1 MRISSKTL
9 SDLFVAQLG
18 RQQSGLAKTQLQVS
32 TGLRFNR
39 PAEDP
44 VAASQSL
51 DLQRSI
57 DANDQYQTNANLAE
71 NRLKLSEST
80 IAAVG
85 DTLQRLRELA
95 VQASN
100 ATETAESRRMIA
112 TEVRQRLGGLL
123 QLANTQDGNGQY
135 LYAGYS
141 TGTRP
146 FAATPTGYQYNGD
159 QGQRL
164 VQVGPGTLIADSDS
178 GAAIFQL
185 VRNGNGVFVTAAD
198 PANTGSGVIGS
209 RGVADPAQWD
219 GGTYAIVF
227 TSPTAY
233 EVRDATNTVIPGGTG
248 TYTSGQN
255 IVFRGVQLEINGD
268 PAAGDRFTVGP
279 SRNQDVFGMVGQF
292 VAALESDASGPQR
305 MAAFRNAM
313 NGVIENLDQAIGNVV
328 QVRADIGG
336 RLQAIETQ
344 KDTNTDLG
352 LQLKTTLSQ
361 TRDLDYAEALSR
373 MNQQLTALQAAQAS
387 YVKVM
392 GLSLFNYLR

>member
-18 RQQSGLAKTQLQVS
+18 RQQSNLARTQLQVS

-57 DANDQYQTNANLAE
+57 DANQQYQTNANLAE

-80 IAAVG
+80 ISAVG

-100 ATETAESRRMIA
+100 ATETTESRRMIA
-112 TEVRQRLGGLL
+112 TEVRQRLDGLL
-123 QLANTQDGNGQY
+123 QLANTQDGDGQY

-146 FAATPTGYQYNGD
+146 FAATTTGYQYNGD

-185 VRNGNGVFVTAAD
+185 VRNGNGVFVTGAD
-198 PANTGSGVIGS
+198 PANTGGGVIGS
-209 RGVADPAQWD
+209 RGVADPTQWD
-219 GGTYAIVF
+219 GGTYSVVF
-227 TSPTAY
+227 TSATTY

-255 IVFRGVQLEINGD
+255 IVFRGVQLELTGA
-268 PAAGDRFTVGP
+268 PAPGDRFTVGP
-279 SRNQDVFGMVGQF
+279 SQYQDVFSMVSQF
-292 VAALESDASGPQR
+292 VGALGMRTDDDPTTAQ
-305 MAAFRNAM
+305 FRTTM
-313 NGVIENLDQAIGNVV
+313 NNVLENLDQAIGNVV

-336 RLQAIETQ
+336 RLRALETQ
-344 KDTNTDLG
+344 QSTNVDLG
-352 LQLKTTLSQ
+352 LQLTTTLSQ
-361 TRDLDYAEALSR
+361 TRDLDYSEALTR
-373 MNQQLTALQAAQAS
+373 MNQQLVALQAAQQS

>member
-18 RQQSGLAKTQLQVS
+18 RQQSSLAKTQLQVS

-51 DLQRSI
+51 DLQRSL
-57 DANDQYQTNANLAE
+57 DANEQYQTNANLAE

-112 TEVRQRLGGLL
+112 TEVRQRLDGLL

-185 VRNGNGVFVTAAD
+185 VRNGNGVFVAGQD

-219 GGTYAIVF
+219 GGTYSIVF
-227 TSPTAY
+227 TSGTTY
-233 EVRDATNTVIPGGTG
+233 EIRDATNAVITGGTG
-248 TYTSGQN
+248 TYVSGQN
-255 IVFRGVQLEINGD
+255 IVFRGVQLELTGT
-268 PAAGDRFTVGP
+268 PATGDRFTVEP
-279 SRNQDVFGMVGQF
+279 SRHQDVFAT
-292 VAALESDASGPQR
+292 VARFLDALGRDTSDPARG
-305 MAAFRNAM
+305 ATLRNDLNATL
-313 NGVIENLDQAIGNVV
+313 EDLDQAIGNVLEA
-328 QVRADIGG
+328 RADIGG
-336 RLQAIETQ
+336 RLQSIESQ
-344 KDTNTDLG
+344 KNTNTDLG
-352 LQLKTTLSQ
+352 LQLQTNLSD
-361 TRDLDYAEALSR
+361 TRDLDYAAALSK
-373 MNQQLTALQAAQAS
+373 MSQQLTALQAAQQS

>member
-1 MRISSKTL
+1 MRISSRTL

-18 RQQSGLAKTQLQVS
+18 RQQSALAQTQLQVS

-44 VAASQSL
+44 VGASQSL
-51 DLQRSI
+51 DLERAV
-57 DANDQYQTNANLAE
+57 DANAQYQANANLAA

-112 TEVRQRLGGLL
+112 TEVRQRLDGLL

-146 FAATPTGYQYNGD
+146 FAATPAGYQYNGD

-164 VQVGPGTLIADSDS
+164 VQVGPGTLLADSDS

-185 VRNGNGVFVTAAD
+185 VRNGNGVFVAGAD
-198 PANTGSGVIGS
+198 AANTGSGVIGA
-209 RGVADPAQWD
+209 RGVADPSQWD
-219 GGTYAIVF
+219 GGSYTIVF
-227 TSPTAY
+227 TGPASY
-233 EVRDATNTVIPGGTG
+233 EVRDAADAVIPGGSG
-248 TYTSGQN
+248 TYTPGQN
-255 IVFRGVQLEINGD
+255 IVFRGVQLEITGT
-268 PAAGDRFTVGP
+268 PATGDRFTVGP
-279 SRNQDVFGMVGQF
+279 SQYQDVFGMVGEF
-292 VAALESDASGPQR
+292 AAALVADTGTAPD

-313 NGVIENLDQAIGNVV
+313 NGVLENLDQAIGNVV
-328 QVRADIGG
+328 QVRAGIGG
-336 RLQAIETQ
+336 RLQALDAQ
-344 KDTNTDLG
+344 QNTNTDVS
-352 LQLKTTLSQ
+352 LQLQTTLSQ

-373 MNQQLTALQAAQAS
+373 MNRQLTALQAAQAS

-392 GLSLFNYLR
+392 SLSLFDYLR

>member
-9 SDLFVAQLG
+9 SDLFVTQLG
-18 RQQSGLAKTQLQVS
+18 RQQSDLARTHLQVS

-51 DLQRSI
+51 DLQRSL
-57 DANDQYQTNANLAE
+57 DANEQYGTNASLAE

-80 IAAVG
+80 IAAAG

-100 ATETAESRRMIA
+100 ATETPESRRMIA
-112 TEVRQRLGGLL
+112 TEVRQRLDALL

-164 VQVGPGTLIADSDS
+164 VQVGPGTLLADSDS

-185 VRNGNGVFVTAAD
+185 VRNGNGVFVTGVD
-198 PANTGSGVIGS
+198 PANTGGGVLGA
-209 RGVADPAQWD
+209 RGVSDPAQWD
-219 GGTYAIVF
+219 GGAYSLVF

-233 EVRDATNTVIPGGTG
+233 EIRDATNAVIPGGTG
-248 TYTSGQN
+248 TYVSGQN
-255 IVFRGVQLEINGD
+255 IVFRGVQIEITGA
-268 PAAGDRFTVGP
+268 PATGDRFTVGP
-279 SRNQDVFGMVGQF
+279 SSYQDVFSMVSDF
-292 VAALESDASGPQR
+292 VGALGTLTDGDTATAKFSS
-305 MAAFRNAM
+305 AM
-313 NGVIENLDQAIGNVV
+313 NNVLENLDQAIGNVV

-336 RLQAIETQ
+336 RLRALETQ
-344 KDTNTDLG
+344 QTTNVDLG

-361 TRDLDYAEALSR
+361 TRDLDYAEALTR
-373 MNQQLTALQAAQAS
+373 MNQQLTALQAAQQS